1 MQHQMKSWCY
11 QDKPHRRH
19 RSDTTTTTTG
29 GTKTVGN
36 SVGAELDRFGVKQDK
51 ATIHRDM
58 VSMEQDQAANNEV
71 GGIQ

>member
-1 MQHQMKSWCY
+1 M
-11 QDKPHRRH
+11 
-19 RSDTTTTTTG
+19 
-29 GTKTVGN
+29 VGN